1 MLTRILNY
9 LQTKKE
15 LQFRFL
21 KAAPFLKK
29 GRYFSNETGTLW
41 YPKRWKEKALPENK
55 YLYQQIVYHN
65 DRAIHAKTKIGKQ
78 LQTVRRKLIN
88 HFHCGQ
94 VTLKNPSLLY
104 DGDVALLFRKP
115 GAGKIINYS
124 KKEILS
130 FFREKKQMQEIFEK
144 QSTWQSFGY
153 PAPAILQTDEEHLFL
168 IEEYIEKQDFSPE
181 AGFEFIKNDI
191 LLHQK
196 ACGDD
201 GLIVCLPEELAE
213 RFISMGYTFADTVEG
228 KGQFSRRGGI
238 VCSGARLPVGWSGA
252 VCSGAAYA
260 TVWSSV
266 GCVCAG

>member
-1 MLTRILNY
+1 M
-9 LQTKKE
+9 
-15 LQFRFL
+15 
-21 KAAPFLKK
+21 
-29 GRYFSNETGTLW
+29 
-41 YPKRWKEKALPENK
+41 
-55 YLYQQIVYHN
+55 
-65 DRAIHAKTKIGKQ
+65 
-78 LQTVRRKLIN
+78 IN

-213 RFISMGYTFADTVEG
+213 KVEG
-228 KGQFSRRGGI
+228 LKRLEGEWEGVSGVIDFIQSPNYIKRVCHGDLYRNNLIFDGQKFWYIDFELLCPRVFFFDVVVYFLYEFLIFENDKMLKDFFAGKYDAYFSELFS
-238 VCSGARLPVGWSGA
+238 VNHSVYDPAMKK
-252 VCSGAAYA
+252 AYLFL
-260 TVWSSV
+260 TLYECFCECFKCPIPFQKLKSIF
-266 GCVCAG
+266 